1 MNQEPATE
9 EPDPAAGESAPA
21 GESVPAGESAPA
33 DDTTVEEIMAKYY
46 DELDKSEGDYRNNL
60 IKDAIVRIAQL
71 YYSHK
76 GKYKFSS
83 ANMARKAPLS
93 DPGKKNME
101 DTMLALW
108 ILALYQLNDTSSV
121 ETMKQ
126 GFGNFN
132 AMKYDVTKPH
142 IRFKSDGKIL
152 GPFMTYIG
160 EQQKFKGKGYGGIWF
175 SNSDEKH
182 IDKTLKRSF
191 TDVNI
196 TKAIEKEGEE
206 GWIKRLETHGAK
218 IKGDAAKMDL
228 CLCAGVSKKDEENDT
243 SIRRSATIGGGRKH
257 KKTLKR
263 KSKKGKKTMKKK
275 GKKSK
280 KKVGKKNKKTMKKKK
295 GKKSKKSKR
304 R

>member
-1 MNQEPATE
+1 MDSLNKNENKPAE
-9 EPDPAAGESAPA
+9 EH
-21 GESVPAGESAPA
+21 A
-33 DDTTVEEIMAKYY
+33 DDETVEDIMAGYY
-46 DELDKSEGDYRNNL
+46 VNLDNLDNSEGDVRKRNDL
-60 IKDAIVRIAQL
+60 IKEAIVRIAKL
-71 YYSHK
+71 YYSRK
-76 GKYKFSS
+76 GKYKFSN
-83 ANMARKAPLS
+83 AFKAKNAPLS

-121 ETMKQ
+121 EKMKQ

-132 AMKYDVTKPH
+132 AMKYDVTKPN

-160 EQQKFKGKGYGGIWF
+160 EQQKFKGKGYGGIWT
-175 SNSDEKH
+175 SNSSEKH
-182 IDKTLKRSF
+182 SDDKLTELF

-196 TKAIEKEGEE
+196 KEAIEKEGEE
-206 GWIKRLETHGAK
+206 GWIKRLETHSDK

-228 CLCAGVSKKDEENDT
+228 CLCAGVSKKDEKTRHN
-243 SIRRSATIGGGRKH
+243 IKRSETIDGGRKH